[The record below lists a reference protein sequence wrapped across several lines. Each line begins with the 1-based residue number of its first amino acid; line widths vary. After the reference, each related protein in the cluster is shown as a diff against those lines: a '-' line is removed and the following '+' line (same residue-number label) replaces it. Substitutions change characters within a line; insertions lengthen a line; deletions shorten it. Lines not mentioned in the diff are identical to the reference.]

1 MNPREILGLPKDCD
15 VESIRKRYRELA
27 RKHHPDRPGGD
38 ADRFKTIQRAYET
51 LMNTDKTASK
61 DYSSGREY
69 ASKDYSS
76 GREYASK
83 DYSSG
88 REYASKDYSSG
99 REYDTSSGREYD
111 TFREVFRSFVKRYPT
126 TIVLNKDEVSH
137 GCVRRVRIRD
147 TRDCEVCLG
156 TGVHSKSF
164 IRCRNCQGIS
174 TARRHCDACEGRG
187 VYVMEPIP
195 CPMCDGSGSVD
206 KTIERVIQVPPNT
219 PPGLMPMSSTNDVI
233 VTIEYA
239 QTRKKPRVCVE
250 LTLCEMC
257 FGFSKR
263 VVVHGTEYEIR
274 ARHVFDT
281 TTPIQFS
288 SLQVKFRLVHSEEDV
303 RLLRKLQAALSRIGL
318 IKPLPCSNDN
328 ATVLDVHNPETETNR
343 TRD

>member
-51 LMNTDKTASK
+51 LMNKDKTASK
-61 DYSSGREY
+61 DYSSG
-69 ASKDYSS
+69 
-76 GREYASK
+76 G
-83 DYSSG
+83 
-88 REYASKDYSSG
+88 
-99 REYDTSSGREYD
+99 EYDTSSGREYD

-263 VVVHGTEYEIR
+263 VVVHGREYEIR

>member
-51 LMNTDKTASK
+51 LMNKDKTASK
-61 DYSSGREY
+61 DYSSG
-69 ASKDYSS
+69 
-76 GREYASK
+76 G
-83 DYSSG
+83 
-88 REYASKDYSSG
+88 
-99 REYDTSSGREYD
+99 EYDTSSGREYD

-318 IKPLPCSNDN
+318 IKPPPCSNDN

>member
-1 MNPREILGLPKDCD
+1 
-15 VESIRKRYRELA
+15 
-27 RKHHPDRPGGD
+27 
-38 ADRFKTIQRAYET
+38 
-51 LMNTDKTASK
+51 
-61 DYSSGREY
+61 
-69 ASKDYSS
+69 
-76 GREYASK
+76 
-83 DYSSG
+83 
-88 REYASKDYSSG
+88 
-99 REYDTSSGREYD
+99 
-111 TFREVFRSFVKRYPT
+111 
-126 TIVLNKDEVSH
+126 
-137 GCVRRVRIRD
+137 
-147 TRDCEVCLG
+147 LG

>member
-27 RKHHPDRPGGD
+27 RTHHPDRPGGD

-51 LMNTDKTASK
+51 LMNTDKPTSK
-61 DYSSGREY
+61 DHSSGSEY

-76 GREYASK
+76 GS
-83 DYSSG
+83 
-88 REYASKDYSSG
+88 
-99 REYDTSSGREYD
+99 EYD

-137 GCVRRVRIRD
+137 GCARRVRIRD
-147 TRDCEVCLG
+147 TRDCDICLG

-195 CPMCDGSGSVD
+195 CPMCDGSGSVE
-206 KTIERVIQVPPNT
+206 KTIERVIRVPPNT

-233 VTIEYA
+233 VTIEHA
-239 QTRKKPRVCVE
+239 RKPRVCVE

-288 SLQVKFRLVHSEEDV
+288 SLQVKFRLVHSEEDA

-318 IKPLPCSNDN
+318 INPPAYSNDN
-328 ATVLDVHNPETETNR
+328 ASVLDVHNPETDTNR